1 MERLGNRVSVMLV
14 DDHRLFREGGRDLLR
29 ERELDVVGENASAAE
44 AVVVAA
50 DRKPDVALM
59 DISMPGGSG
68 IEATRQLADVSPTT
82 RVVMLTV
89 SRDEA
94 DFLESVMA
102 GARGFV
108 AKDASIDE
116 IAAAVRAAVDG
127 GSMLSTGVTADLLD
141 RIRHASPDAGSERAK
156 LSARQAEV
164 LRLITEGRSNGEIA
178 EALEISEQT
187 VKSYVSALL
196 EKLGVENRIQ
206 AAVYA
211 VRRGLIYS
219 GG

>member
-14 DDHRLFREGGRDLLR
+14 DDHRLFREGVRDLLR
-29 ERELDVVGENASAAE
+29 ERDFDVVGEAASAAE

-94 DFLESVMA
+94 DFLESVRA

-211 VRRGLIYS
+211 VRRGLI
-219 GG
+219 